1 MMDLAT
7 IDTNTAR
14 LPSSYHAAKGAL
26 RACVSVDE
34 CKDWADKASA
44 LASYAKQAGDTQ
56 LEDMAKRIRARA
68 MRRAG
73 ELLKQI
79 EPAHGANQNISDG
92 TGTNVLTRQNAAQD
106 AGFSKRQQ
114 VTATRIATIP
124 EDAFED
130 MVERGATVTELA
142 AAGTQTC
149 EPSQPTCFH
158 SLMLLKAFKAHAK
171 RLHEIN
177 LEMALDGLL
186 PAQRAEL
193 RALIDRLDG
202 MHDQIAVAI

>member
-79 EPAHGANQNISDG
+79 EPGQGARDG
-92 TGTNVLTRQNAAQD
+92 KRADGGDTPLTRTEAART
-106 AGFSKRQQ
+106 AGFSERQQ

-142 AAGTQTC
+142 AAGTQTR
-149 EPSQPTCFH
+149 E
-158 SLMLLKAFKAHAK
+158 ANRDEAK
-171 RLHEIN
+171 RLLAAVKGYADRLYQIN
-177 LEMALDGLL
+177 LDEALAALL

-193 RALIDRLDG
+193 RALIARLDG
-202 MHDQIAVAI
+202 THDKIAVAI

>member
-1 MMDLAT
+1 MMDLAA

-92 TGTNVLTRQNAAQD
+92 TGTNVLTRQSAAQD

-142 AAGTQTC
+142 AAGTQTR
-149 EPSQPTCFH
+149 EPNRDEAR
-158 SLMLLKAFKAHAK
+158 LLLAAVKGYAE
-171 RLHEIN
+171 RLYQIN
-177 LEMALDGLL
+177 LDEALDALL

-193 RALIDRLDG
+193 RALIGRLDG
-202 MHDQIAVAI
+202 THDKIAVSI